1 MTLLQ
6 TLLIS
11 FSPFNNGWKREREK
25 EREYER
31 KEKRKKKKKE
41 KGEGEKGRWKRE
53 KERRM
58 EKCHLRAE
66 CSSALELQ
74 TFSAPKRNELRK
86 IKCWFYLSDS
96 WLDVQAKGSWA
107 GSVF

>member
-1 MTLLQ
+1 MEKGKGKGKG
-6 TLLIS
+6 IR
-11 FSPFNNGWKREREK
+11 KEREK
-25 EREYER
+25 E
-31 KEKRKKKKKE
+31 KKKKE